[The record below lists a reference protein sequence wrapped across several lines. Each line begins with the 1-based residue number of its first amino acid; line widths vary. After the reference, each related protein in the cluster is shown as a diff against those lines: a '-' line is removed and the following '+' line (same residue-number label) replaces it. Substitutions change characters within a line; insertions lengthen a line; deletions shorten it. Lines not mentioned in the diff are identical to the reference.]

1 MIKKAFVWFWVRTS
15 MPKRVWKKCMEFKMK
30 NADGKLEKYFIDP
43 TTGTAHKVYRENVKS
58 EEILS
63 LIQFSEINA
72 LLLGI
77 LFFSIQD
84 ILKRRCKYIVLL

>member
-1 MIKKAFVWFWVRTS
+1 
-15 MPKRVWKKCMEFKMK
+15 MK

-43 TTGTAHKVYRENVKS
+43 TTGIAHKVYRENVKS